1 MNSLRR
7 CVPAFAL
14 GLMMALAGAAFAR
27 ATTPAT
33 GDKKDSCCCMSSGCC
48 GDSCNMKKKDGMKNH
63 AMADDKDGCCGCC
76 GDSCDMK
83 KKDGMKN
90 HAMAADKDGCC
101 GCCGDS
107 CDMKKKDGSTN
118 TNGAMNMSSD
128 KHESCCCGDSC
139 EMKDMKKSG

>member
-14 GLMMALAGAAFAR
+14 GLMMALAGTAFAQA
-27 ATTPAT
+27 ATSGTS
-33 GDKKDSCCCMSSGCC
+33 DKKEACCCMSSGCC
-48 GDSCNMKKKDGMKNH
+48 GDSCN
-63 AMADDKDGCCGCC
+63 
-76 GDSCDMK
+76 MK